1 MGFFRSMIL
10 RITGR
15 PTEDLNQVSIVSTL
29 PSNDSIWTATTESAK
44 KLSEIS
50 KDLELPFAPLTEP
63 FPLEEREQWWAEKEL
78 ERSGLSQSDFP
89 RRCRQIGRHSGE
101 SRDPD
106 KFGTEY
112 HTVGADSGF
121 PPSRE

>member
-15 PTEDLNQVSIVSTL
+15 PTEDLNQFSIVSTL

-63 FPLEEREQWWAEKEL
+63 FPLEV
-78 ERSGLSQSDFP
+78 
-89 RRCRQIGRHSGE
+89 
-101 SRDPD
+101 DPENWTA
-106 KFGTEY
+106 G
-112 HTVGADSGF
+112 
-121 PPSRE
+121 